1 MMNRVIKNSLIQN
14 RQNRRRSRF
23 QEVPKASTHS
33 KNIPNGFFDSEKF
46 PRLPTPKNFTK
57 ACGSNF
63 GAALRSFSLSPRFEI
78 LNILL
83 WLIHDAFGNSKS
95 RREPFHPREE
105 GLDDFF
111 F

>member
-1 MMNRVIKNSLIQN
+1 LEDDESDYKNSLIQD
-14 RQNRRRSRF
+14 RQNRRRIRF
-23 QEVPKASTHS
+23 QAVLQASAHP
-33 KNIPNGFFDSEKF
+33 KNIPNGFWDSEKF

-57 ACGSNF
+57 AYGSNF

-95 RREPFHPREE
+95 RRRPFHR
-105 GLDDFF
+105 
-111 F
+111 